1 MEIVYKVFIDNKCA
15 SSIFGTS
22 YYSDKR
28 AAFDQGFTQFEA
40 LSREIRKST
49 GNVTILRMGDEHVE
63 NVASYE
69 DFKKWVEENYKSFGG
84 ACK

>member
-1 MEIVYKVFIDNKCA
+1 MEVVYKVFIDNKCA
-15 SSIFGTS
+15 GSIYGPH

-28 AAFDQGFTQFEA
+28 ASFDQGFTQFET
-40 LSREIRKST
+40 LSKEIKKST

-63 NVASYE
+63 AVASYE
-69 DFKKWVEENYKSFGG
+69 DFKKWVGENYKSYVG